1 MRWLDQLRMRLRTLF
16 MRERIESELNR
27 EFQFHLQEQIA
38 ENLSAGMAPEEAR
51 YAALRRI
58 GGVTQ
63 LQERCRDER
72 GLHWIETARQDVR
85 YAFRSLRKT
94 PAFTT
99 VAVLS
104 LALGVGANTA
114 IFSLIDSIL
123 LNSLPV
129 KNPQELVFVRTNRV
143 KVGNFEVSRSILNR
157 DFELMQQRA
166 TQIEGIASEM
176 ASDRLSVAVAG
187 RAELAPGDFVS
198 GSYFRVLQV
207 QAQLGRTLVAS
218 DDSPSGNAGGTGWAA
233 MISDGYW
240 QRRFGRYPGVIGQ
253 RIAVNT
259 VPFVVVGVMP
269 RSFDGLSVDQ
279 PVDIVMP
286 AITWK
291 QVDGG
296 SISAGL
302 PTANDPAGS
311 TMIARIKKAVPRSK
325 AEAELTVIFRDAE
338 LSQQELSTATAEQ
351 IKKRFIE
358 FEPAARGS
366 SMLRRRFSDPLLAL
380 MAVVALVMLIA
391 CANIASLLLAKA
403 SVRQKEIAIRLS
415 LGSSRRRIIRQ
426 LLTESLILSVLG
438 CAIGVLFAVFARN
451 VALTLGAGSSPHGS
465 VLTLQWDFRLLFFI
479 TAVCI
484 LNALLF
490 GVIPALR
497 ATNVDPSEVLRGTQA
512 TRHSAR
518 LPFGRA
524 LVAAQLAVS
533 LTLIVGAGL
542 FLASLQN
549 LYKIDLGFE
558 HENLLL
564 ATLDPHLIGFDD
576 PKTKDVYK
584 QVLEGV
590 KALPSVK
597 SASLMSN
604 RLFTG
609 RAELT
614 GARVVGYVPQP
625 GEDLS
630 NSWTLTYAVGPRIF
644 ETLHMPLIEG
654 RDFSEVDN
662 EKAMP
667 VVIINETMAEHYF
680 HGKEAIGQK
689 ITFASQKKLAE
700 IVGVAHNAHYFDV
713 KDEKQ
718 DAIFTPL
725 LQIEGEDFSSEE
737 SLVIRTNS
745 RPEQVA
751 NDIRAVVRRIDPNL
765 PLFDINTMATQVQN
779 NISTPRL
786 MATLSSF
793 FGLLALTL
801 SAIGLYGVLAYSVS
815 KRTGEIGIRMALG
828 ADRRNILRLIL
839 GETSQVVSI
848 GIASGLA
855 ITWASSRLVKS
866 MIYGLSAHDARVFV
880 LSACLLLLVALLAAL
895 LPARR
900 AVQVDPMVAL
910 RCE

>member
-114 IFSLIDSIL
+114 IFSLIDSIR

-157 DFELMQQRA
+157 DFQLMQQRA
-166 TQIEGIASEM
+166 AQIEGIASEM

-198 GSYFRVLQV
+198 GSYFHVLQV
-207 QAQLGRTLVAS
+207 QPQLGRTLVAS
-218 DDSPSGNAGGTGWAA
+218 DDSPSGSAGRTGWPA

-240 QRRFGRYPGVIGQ
+240 QRRFGRDPGVIGQ

-311 TMIARIKKAVPRSK
+311 TLIARIKKAVSRSK
-325 AEAELTVIFRDAE
+325 AAAELTVIFRDAE

-403 SVRQKEIAIRLS
+403 SVRQREIAIRLS
-415 LGSSRRRIIRQ
+415 LGSSRWRIIRQ

-438 CAIGVLFAVFARN
+438 CANGVLFAIFARN
-451 VALTLGAGSSPHGS
+451 VALNLGAGSSLQGS
-465 VLTLQWDFRLLFFI
+465 ALTLQWDFRLLFFI
-479 TAVCI
+479 AAVCI
-484 LNALLF
+484 SNALLF
-490 GVIPALR
+490 GVVPALR
-497 ATNVDPSEVLRGTQA
+497 STNVDPSEVLRGTQA

-558 HENLLL
+558 HENLIM

-576 PKTKDVYK
+576 LKTKDVYE
-584 QVLEGV
+584 QVLQGV

-680 HGKEAIGQK
+680 HGKEPIGQK
-689 ITFASQKKLAE
+689 ITFASHKQPAE
-700 IVGVAHNAHYFDV
+700 IVGIARNAHYFDV

-880 LSACLLLLVALLAAL
+880 VSACLLLLVALLAAL